1 MLSARVHDDTS
12 SSQRV
17 ALQWWHRH
25 PAVVAS
31 DSWLCILAVP
41 VSCAPVQVNGFITTP
56 NLGVPAT
63 AYRK

>member
-1 MLSARVHDDTS
+1 
-12 SSQRV
+12 
-17 ALQWWHRH
+17 
-25 PAVVAS
+25 VVAS